1 MSPEDVRRGVILL
14 AITAVASYGL
24 LRLFAPPEAERAP
37 MPLARQDNEILKV
50 EMRVYGDD
58 GQPELV
64 LVSPRITSPR
74 RSDDYLI
81 ESPLF
86 DVVTG
91 EGVRW
96 HGAAQRGRLDVARDR
111 LWLEQDV
118 ALTGRRGEQ
127 APMEIRTSMLE
138 FRLDTRLAWNE
149 EAVEIRQAGNR
160 LAGVGLTADL
170 EKDSFVLRS
179 QVEGLYAVQRKRK

>member
-1 MSPEDVRRGVILL
+1 MSPEGVRRGVVLL
-14 AITAVASYGL
+14 TLAALASYGL
-24 LRLFAPPEAERAP
+24 LRYFAPPEAEQARL
-37 MPLARQDNEILKV
+37 PLARQDNEILKV

-74 RSDDYLI
+74 RGDDYLI

-86 DVVTG
+86 DLVTG

-96 HGAAQRGRLDVARDR
+96 HGAAQRGRQHVARDR
-111 LWLEQDV
+111 LWLEQEV

-127 APMEIRTSMLE
+127 APMEIRTPLLE
-138 FRLDTRLAWNE
+138 FRLDTRLAWNDQ
-149 EAVEIRQAGNR
+149 AVEIRQAGNR
-160 LAGVGLTADL
+160 LAGVGLTADF
-170 EKDSFVLRS
+170 EKDSLVLRS
-179 QVEGLYAVQRKRK
+179 QVEGLYAVHRKQK